1 MGRAVAQREND
12 ICQTGAGPIESMER
26 WPTHIQTS
34 FKFCCH
40 AEHCEASSQAMARWG
55 WAQILRPTQDDK
67 CSGQD
72 DSMRA
77 IANYFLRFDKIYETL
92 L

>member
-40 AEHCEASSQAMARWG
+40 AEHCEASSQAIVRLSWT
-55 WAQILRPTQDDK
+55 QILRFSQDDLVE
-67 CSGQD
+67 
-72 DSMRA
+72 
-77 IANYFLRFDKIYETL
+77 NFLQRIF
-92 L
+92 

>member
-40 AEHCEASSQAMARWG
+40 AEHCEASSQAIVR
-55 WAQILRPTQDDK
+55 L
-67 CSGQD
+67 S
-72 DSMRA
+72 
-77 IANYFLRFDKIYETL
+77 
-92 L
+92 